1 QSGHIIMSDHTT
13 TGDGLLAAFHALSVV
28 RKAGKPA
35 SDIFHQFEP
44 LPQILKNVRTSAGKP
59 LENTQVIRA
68 IEAATQRLGAEGR
81 LVIRP
86 SGTEPVI
93 RVMAEGDDRALVESV
108 VDDVIGALRA
118 SAAA

>member
-1 QSGHIIMSDHTT
+1 VIKKM
-13 TGDGLLAAFHALSVV
+13 
-28 RKAGKPA
+28 GKPA
-35 SDIFHQFEP
+35 SEVFHRFEP
-44 LPQILKNVRTSAGKP
+44 LPQILKNVRTRAGKP
-59 LENTQVIRA
+59 LEEAVVVSA
-68 IEAATQRLGAEGR
+68 IEAATQKLGNSGR

-108 VDDVIGALRA
+108 VDDVIGALS